1 MTMIKTTPKSM
12 KVNIWDTL
20 ANAKPKT
27 ERHWSVKRRKS
38 KLVWKSKAT
47 SNVG

>member
-1 MTMIKTTPKSM
+1 MTKETPKSM
-12 KVNIWDTL
+12 KVNCWDVMQT
-20 ANAKPKT
+20 AKPKT